1 MKSIPPV
8 VLKLVSVVLV
18 LLMVVL
24 PAHADSGSSTPTPV
38 SVSTTLVK
46 DPAQIAEIAN
56 TLRKSDALMATF
68 ENAPSEE
75 VTTQWLETFAS
86 TSRLSAPRMTDN
98 PRWRWLTAHPG
109 ANPKRSPA
117 AGAGKRVW
125 PSGPGGP
132 ERTSSVLVPQVLLE
146 SFPAPAA

>member
-1 MKSIPPV
+1 M
-8 VLKLVSVVLV
+8 VLV
-18 LLMVVL
+18 LLMVAL
-24 PAHADSGSSTPTPV
+24 PAHADSDSSTPTPV
-38 SVSTTLVK
+38 SVSTRLVK

-86 TSRLSAPRMTDN
+86 VMTRDQAQ
-98 PRWRWLTAHPG
+98 RFVEVT
-109 ANPKRSPA
+109 
-117 AGAGKRVW
+117 AGKRVW

-146 SFPAPAA
+146 SFPAPVA